1 MLNQTILQTAA
12 TLAISVSLAS
22 AQNAAQPK
30 LPELPPI
37 DQAALAKMKVE
48 DLYKHLCAT
57 CHGADLNG
65 GLAPSFIDGVWK
77 HGSTDAEIAR
87 TILKGNISLGM
98 TPWEGILT
106 SDQIRSLII
115 FIREKEKEARVKGI
129 SYPKPEPG
137 KVTRTQLAN
146 YTIETVAEGL
156 EIPWSLAFLPDGRKL
171 VTERPG
177 RLRIISKDGRL
188 LPNPVADTP
197 KVVVH
202 GQGGLLD
209 VVLHP
214 DFKKNGWIY
223 LAVADGEKKT
233 IPGKKKPEAKALTA
247 IVRGRLKGDRWTDTE
262 WIWKGDPKFYDGSGA
277 HFGSRIVFDKKG
289 FLYFIVGERGALMEV
304 QDLANPKGKIFRLH
318 DDGRVPK
325 DNPKF
330 DKADAVPGVFS
341 YGHRN
346 PQGMAMHPR
355 TGRIYATEHGPR
367 GGDELNLIQPGR
379 NYGWPVITWGMN
391 YNGTPL
397 GKTHQEGME
406 QPSHFWVPSIATC
419 GLDFYDGRKFR
430 KWRNDLFVGAL
441 KQEEIRRL
449 RLKDGKV
456 VQEEVVLKGLGRVRD
471 VRTGPDG
478 FLYVV
483 LNKPDSVLR
492 LVPAK

>member
-1 MLNQTILQTAA
+1 
-12 TLAISVSLAS
+12 
-22 AQNAAQPK
+22 
-30 LPELPPI
+30 
-37 DQAALAKMKVE
+37 
-48 DLYKHLCAT
+48 
-57 CHGADLNG
+57 
-65 GLAPSFIDGVWK
+65 
-77 HGSTDAEIAR
+77 
-87 TILKGNISLGM
+87 
-98 TPWEGILT
+98 
-106 SDQIRSLII
+106 
-115 FIREKEKEARVKGI
+115 
-129 SYPKPEPG
+129 
-137 KVTRTQLAN
+137 
-146 YTIETVAEGL
+146 
-156 EIPWSLAFLPDGRKL
+156 
-171 VTERPG
+171 
-177 RLRIISKDGRL
+177 
-188 LPNPVADTP
+188 
-197 KVVVH
+197 
-202 GQGGLLD
+202 
-209 VVLHP
+209 
-214 DFKKNGWIY
+214 
-223 LAVADGEKKT
+223 
-233 IPGKKKPEAKALTA
+233 
-247 IVRGRLKGDRWTDTE
+247 
-262 WIWKGDPKFYDGSGA
+262 
-277 HFGSRIVFDKKG
+277 
-289 FLYFIVGERGALMEV
+289 MEV